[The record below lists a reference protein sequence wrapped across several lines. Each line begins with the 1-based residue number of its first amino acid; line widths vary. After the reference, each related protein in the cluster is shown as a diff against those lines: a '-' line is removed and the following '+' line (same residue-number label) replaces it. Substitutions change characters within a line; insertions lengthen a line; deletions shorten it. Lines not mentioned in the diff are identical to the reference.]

1 MNDTT
6 YGSLFARLLYRA
18 IFSMRHLGATRA
30 STFLGT
36 DLHGDT
42 IQRIYVINLDRHSG
56 RWHQIRRELARLND
70 RSGKPLAAITERFSA
85 VDARCQSELPD
96 GDALQPHYSLAE
108 QLFVEPHS
116 LPLEDA
122 GYLRIEMTRQ
132 EIAVALSHV
141 GVWQRIAAN
150 EQAYA

>member
-18 IFSMRHLGATRA
+18 IFSMRHLGATRG

-70 RSGKPLAAITERFSA
+70 LSGKPLAAITERFSA
-85 VDARCQSELPD
+85 VDAKCQSELPD

-108 QLFVEPHS
+108 QRPSGGGGPS
-116 LPLEDA
+116 LVLRTSPRICGRRAQGRRVTAAGWQPL
-122 GYLRIEMTRQ
+122 GP
-132 EIAVALSHV
+132 
-141 GVWQRIAAN
+141 
-150 EQAYA
+150 